1 MSVGAKTKYEQAAAL
16 VHRSTVRGAT
26 ALPIA
31 GWSSTTLAGGDSQHQ
46 GGRCQRSDVG
56 TDPFE
61 ASDTCSNALR
71 QWGRCV
77 ELP

>member
-31 GWSSTTLAGGDSQHQ
+31 GWSSTTLAGGDSQHP
-46 GGRCQRSDVG
+46 GGRRQRLDIG

-61 ASDTCSNALR
+61 AIATCANALR

-77 ELP
+77 ESP